1 LAMKGGDCTAH
12 IFTWRSAAGWPS
24 NHWAINSRREG
35 QKGGRIPALL
45 LSTDGRPLLNESRR
59 RAYLTAMQVVSWLPR
74 TELPF
79 AAPSRPELLVLDE
92 VPVAP
97 VIAQPVAKAKVV
109 VAPSAPAE
117 RPKIEVPR
125 PSVTV
130 RAASKPVVEADV
142 APVVAKAAPVPPP
155 RFALQLLRAGRCLVL
170 VELPTGGAFQSRD
183 PAYLL
188 LKDMLRAAGLPDSP
202 QIIGEPIRWPL
213 LRRGNVDQGPDA
225 AREFVQGFLMAR
237 LEDAECA
244 CLWLIGLPAV
254 RFAGEVNAE
263 SFNRELEI
271 EGLGCAWAL
280 PGLELLMDEPHR
292 KADVWQAMRRLMARW
307 KPINE

>member
-1 LAMKGGDCTAH
+1 
-12 IFTWRSAAGWPS
+12 
-24 NHWAINSRREG
+24 
-35 QKGGRIPALL
+35 
-45 LSTDGRPLLNESRR
+45 
-59 RAYLTAMQVVSWLPR
+59 MQVVSWLPR

-79 AAPSRPELLVLDE
+79 AAPSRPELLVLPE
-92 VPVAP
+92 PPAEP
-97 VIAQPVAKAKVV
+97 VIARPAVKAA
-109 VAPSAPAE
+109 VAPGKPAE

-125 PSVTV
+125 PSVSRPV
-130 RAASKPVVEADV
+130 SKPVVAAGP
-142 APVVAKAAPVPPP
+142 APVTTKAVPLPPP

-202 QIIGEPIRWPL
+202 QIIGEPVRWPL

-225 AREFVQGFLMAR
+225 AREFVQGFVMAR
-237 LEDAECA
+237 LEEAECA

-254 RFAGEVNAE
+254 RFAGEADAVA
-263 SFNRELEI
+263 FNTELQI

-280 PGLELLMDEPHR
+280 PGLELLMDEPQR
-292 KADVWQAMRRLMARW
+292 KAHVWQAMRRLMARW
-307 KPINE
+307 KHNDE

>member
-1 LAMKGGDCTAH
+1 MKGGDCTAH
-12 IFTWRSAAGWPS
+12 IFPWRSAARS
-24 NHWAINSRREG
+24 AARRLAINCGREG
-35 QKGGRIPALL
+35 QKGGRIPVLL

-59 RAYLTAMQVVSWLPR
+59 RAYLTAMQVVTWLPR

-79 AAPSRPELLVLDE
+79 AAPSRPELLVVPE
-92 VPVAP
+92 PPAAPVMAPPVA
-97 VIAQPVAKAKVV
+97 QVAAV
-109 VAPSAPAE
+109 PSKPAE

-125 PSVTV
+125 PSVTP
-130 RAASKPVVEADV
+130 RAASKPVAEADT
-142 APVVAKAAPVPPP
+142 APVVAKVVPLPTP

-213 LRRGNVDQGPDA
+213 LRRGNVDQGPEA

-237 LEDAECA
+237 LEDIECA

-254 RFAGEVNAE
+254 RFAGQANAE
-263 SFNRELEI
+263 AYHRDLDI
-271 EGLGCAWAL
+271 EGLGCVWAL